1 MLLTLW
7 RREKRFMK
15 EKELVSI
22 VMGKP
27 DGEMVWGGC
36 LSIPLLGIFGIMG
49 CGGIGRKEKSFG
61 RSSTAHRERA

>member
-7 RREKRFMK
+7 RRGKRFMK

-27 DGEMVWGGC
+27 DGEMVPVGC
-36 LSIPLLGIFGIMG
+36 LSIPLPGIFGTMG
-49 CGGIGRKEKSFG
+49 CGGIGRRVKFFG
-61 RSSTAHRERA
+61 